1 MKKSLAFLLSLVLMF
16 TAMPF
21 ALSASAADYVAEV
34 VETGTQ
40 YESVANAFNAC
51 QTGETVRLLKD
62 TTVVYL
68 GGNVSHI
75 MGRTIDLN
83 GYTLTCTG
91 ERFIS
96 PGSRTGDWSVTVKN
110 GTLTNEGIDKFQ
122 SFAMVRANSTVTFED
137 LTIYECA
144 TSRPNGY
151 GFIGTVTAATGVLNF
166 KNCKI
171 YECAVNTVQ
180 QYSAEGS
187 TVNMYNTTVESYTS
201 VFYTKSTYNVYSGSF
216 TALGDSD
223 LATPTIPST
232 STVTTNEA
240 KKLVVECNHS
250 YADGVCSYCGNKE
263 TVETVIDLS
272 MKAGASIRLND
283 QNGIRFYT
291 TVDAEKLA
299 ALKAV
304 EGNTVEL
311 GTLIAPA
318 DLVTDE
324 LTHEIGEANFIDVKY
339 VADEYY
345 EENTF
350 VGSIVEIKE
359 ANYGRAFIGRGY
371 VKVTDANGE
380 VTYYYATQDD
390 NSRSLKVVAN
400 ALKNDSA
407 NTALYEANKDL
418 VDTWAAAADWSPAK

>member
-75 MGRTIDLN
+75 MDRTIDLN

-96 PGSRTGDWSVTVKN
+96 PGSGTGDWSVTVKN
-110 GTLTNEGIDKFQ
+110 GTLTNEGIDNFQ

-272 MKAGASIRLND
+272 MKAGASIRLNN

-291 TVDAEKLA
+291 TVDTEKLA
-299 ALKAV
+299 ELKAV

-400 ALKNDSA
+400 ALKNDSK